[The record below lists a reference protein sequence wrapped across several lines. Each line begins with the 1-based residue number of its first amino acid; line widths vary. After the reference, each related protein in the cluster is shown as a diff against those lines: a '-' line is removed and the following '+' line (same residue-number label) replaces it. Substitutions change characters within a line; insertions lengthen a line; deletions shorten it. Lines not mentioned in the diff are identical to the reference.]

1 MKKDN
6 SFHDY
11 VVYDL
16 LADIPG
22 ILSRAMFG
30 GWGIYK
36 DGVIFAII
44 VDGQLY
50 FKVGD
55 CNRKDYE
62 KYESES
68 FVYIKGNGKKVS
80 MSYML
85 LPEEIMENREEIYL
99 WVEAAVDVS
108 NN

>member
-22 ILSRAMFG
+22 VSSCAMFG

-36 DGVIFAII
+36 YGIIFAII
-44 VDGQLY
+44 IDGQLY

-55 CNRKDYE
+55 SNRSDYE
-62 KYESES
+62 KYESVP
-68 FVYIKGNGKKVS
+68 FVYAKENNKKIT
-80 MSYML
+80 MPYML
-85 LPEEIMENREEIYL
+85 LPEEIMEEKENLY
-99 WVEAAVDVS
+99 
-108 NN
+108 